1 MLSFYRHFIAVWLIL
16 LCKISAFSW
25 VGQTTKRTTRLFS
38 DVDRNNADATR
49 RESFEEN
56 NTAIESLSTTSVL
69 SFSKA
74 SSSSRRQV
82 LKDAIT
88 TVGGVGVAVAV
99 VTTTAVAPSNAN
111 AAAAEIAVEQR
122 CDAVDPRCG
131 ADGVLRETRP
141 SGKPIPKVTNRI
153 THVVQLV
160 IDIGERREEVGFL
173 RFGLYGADC
182 PKTVRT
188 MLEFLTPI
196 GITGAVTEQQKE
208 DSFFE
213 NSIGIQTS
221 PVTILNGGIVP
232 DICPG
237 TAVEFGVPS
246 QKKAYA
252 RSRGLREAGSNF
264 VPQNRPEGVSLE
276 SEPSARK
283 HDVAGLVSVPE
294 KGIGYAT
301 GGDVDGAYASAFLVT
316 ADGNNSDLL
325 DAKLHRRVIG
335 QVIDDESMEFLARLS
350 SLPVQKKGSGGKG
363 NPPLLKVTIL
373 DVGVQKVGA
382 AAAASNQ
389 QKNGNK
395 KKK

>member
-1 MLSFYRHFIAVWLIL
+1 MLSFYQYFIAVWLIVS
-16 LCKISAFSW
+16 KVSAFSW
-25 VGQTTKRTTRLFS
+25 VGQTTKPTTRLFS
-38 DVDRNNADATR
+38 GVDSNNADATTKVF
-49 RESFEEN
+49 SFEEN
-56 NTAIESLSTTSVL
+56 NTAIN
-69 SFSKA
+69 
-74 SSSSRRQV
+74 SRRQV

-88 TVGGVGVAVAV
+88 TVGSVAVA
-99 VTTTAVAPSNAN
+99 TTAAIAPSNAN
-111 AAAAEIAVEQR
+111 AATAEER
-122 CDAVDPRCG
+122 CDATDPRCG

-141 SGKPIPKVTNRI
+141 SGKPIPKVTNKI
-153 THVVQLV
+153 THVVQVV

-196 GITGAVTEQQKE
+196 GITGAIKEQQNE

-213 NSIGIQTS
+213 NSIGIQTT
-221 PVTILNGGIVP
+221 PVSILNGGIVP

-246 QKKAYA
+246 QKKSYA

-264 VPQNRPEGVSLE
+264 VPQNRPEAVSLDA
-276 SEPSARK
+276 EPSARK
-283 HDVAGLVSVPE
+283 HDVAGLISIPE

-301 GGDVDGAYASAFLVT
+301 GNGNSPSAGDVDGAYRSAFLVT
-316 ADGNNSDLL
+316 SDDNNSDLL
-325 DAKLHRRVIG
+325 DTKLHRRVIG
-335 QVIDDESMEFLARLS
+335 QVIDDESMVFLARLS
-350 SLPVQKKGSGGKG
+350 SLPVQKKGSGKG

-382 AAAASNQ
+382 APASNS
-389 QKNGNK
+389 NNK
-395 KKK
+395 KKKK